1 MTVIDAEQ
9 FLKESFDFIK
19 NNSLEGCPSAL
30 AWLPEK
36 SDIWKRYGSRMECPW
51 KLCVGRRKEWSMTEA
66 VLRHSDCVNSAV
78 FSPDGRHIVSAS
90 GDQTARIWNIATGEC
105 EAEPTGHSDL
115 VLSAVFSPDSRH
127 IVSAS
132 SDDTARIWNTA
143 TGECEAELKGHSDW
157 VNSAVF
163 SPDGRHIVSA
173 SHDQTARIWNTA
185 TGECDVEK
193 TAGCY

>member
-1 MTVIDAEQ
+1 MTVIDAEW

-51 KLCVGRRKEWSMTEA
+51 RLCVGRKEEWSMTEA

-78 FSPDGRHIVSAS
+78 FSPDSRHIVSAS
-90 GDQTARIWNIATGEC
+90 GD
-105 EAEPTGHSDL
+105 H
-115 VLSAVFSPDSRH
+115 
-127 IVSAS
+127 
-132 SDDTARIWNTA
+132 TARIWNTA
-143 TGECEAELKGHSDW
+143 TGECEAKLKGHSGQ
-157 VNSAVF
+157 VFSAVF

-173 SHDQTARIWNTA
+173 SDDHTARIWNTA
-185 TGECDVEK
+185 RGECEAELKEHILFNNTQSLPDGIFADHGFNGQICLSLQPYFLDICK
-193 TAGCY
+193 KYYNSH